1 MTRTFK
7 LRASIAAGVYVS
19 EDGKPEHMAIYLG
32 AERGTVVG
40 VREASMNS
48 LGWPQEV
55 QDNINAHFK
64 KVFDLEHEKR
74 ADLSKP
80 SPRAVYVDSLQPWAV
95 EVST

>member
-19 EDGKPEHMAIYLG
+19 ENGEPEHMAIYMG
-32 AERGTVVG
+32 AERGTVVDVRG
-40 VREASMNS
+40 VSMDS

-55 QDNINAHFK
+55 QSNINAHFK

-74 ADLSKP
+74 ADMSKP
-80 SPRAVYVDSLQPWAV
+80 SPRAVYVDSLQPWTV
-95 EVST
+95 EVTA